1 MKKGWKIE
9 KLSELCTVFDD
20 GDWIERKD
28 QSNNGIR
35 LIQTGNIGI
44 GFFKDR
50 VEKARY
56 ISEDTFRKLKC
67 TEIFKNDCLISRLPD
82 PVGRAC
88 ILPDTGNKMITAVD
102 CTIIRF
108 DEKKVIS
115 KWFLFYSLSERYQT
129 EINEQISGATRQR
142 ISRKNLGQI
151 KIPLVALSEQKHIVA
166 ILDEVFADIEK
177 AKNNAEQNL
186 KNSKELF
193 ESYLQG
199 VFEKRDEGW
208 ETKKLT
214 ELFNVQSSKRVH
226 KKDWKNKGVP
236 FYRAREVV
244 KLARDGFVNNE
255 LFISQELYNLFTKD
269 KGAPK
274 EDDIIISAV
283 GTLGECYLVK
293 RGDKFYIKDASV
305 LWFAKIS
312 DVNSRYIEYSFK
324 SNIVKSQVMHKSMGA
339 TVGTLTITRAKNIEI
354 NMPSLKVQNEIV
366 QRLDTFTSKI
376 IMLEKN
382 YQKKIEDFDEL
393 KKGILARAF
402 SGEL

>member
-1 MKKGWKIE
+1 M
-9 KLSELCTVFDD
+9 L
-20 GDWIERKD
+20 
-28 QSNNGIR
+28 
-35 LIQTGNIGI
+35 
-44 GFFKDR
+44 
-50 VEKARY
+50 
-56 ISEDTFRKLKC
+56 
-67 TEIFKNDCLISRLPD
+67 
-82 PVGRAC
+82 
-88 ILPDTGNKMITAVD
+88 
-102 CTIIRF
+102 
-108 DEKKVIS
+108 
-115 KWFLFYSLSERYQT
+115 
-129 EINEQISGATRQR
+129 
-142 ISRKNLGQI
+142 
-151 KIPLVALSEQKHIVA
+151 
-166 ILDEVFADIEK
+166 
-177 AKNNAEQNL
+177 
-186 KNSKELF
+186 
-193 ESYLQG
+193 
-199 VFEKRDEGW
+199 
-208 ETKKLT
+208 
-214 ELFNVQSSKRVH
+214 
-226 KKDWKNKGVP
+226 
-236 FYRAREVV
+236 
-244 KLARDGFVNNE
+244 FVNNE